1 MKIIIKITI
10 ILLFAI
16 SSQAQNNNWTLE
28 DCIRYAR
35 THRNEIRK
43 SNIQNSFNKKAKKY
57 AAFEM
62 LPSLGLNLNH
72 NLSWGNSLNTT
83 EYKWEDSEK
92 QNGSIRL
99 FSEMLLFNGL
109 GIYYNLKEKNFIE
122 KREQIRK
129 KKLKYDIGLEVIKN
143 YFETCVAKERI
154 EMQKFFIKNSNKR
167 LDKIRILVNAG
178 KLSELDILEIQAQ
191 IEKESSNLYKSEN
204 SYNNALYGLKK
215 SINLSK
221 TDILSLANTTLISNQ
236 QEYKTD
242 SIYNK
247 ITDIIPDR
255 YLLQK
260 DSLILKTQIN
270 QVRSMYYPKISLQA
284 ELNSRYQK
292 DAIDPTNPIN
302 NYKYQNQI
310 DDNFYKQIS
319 LNISIPIYNRQK
331 VKAELSKV
339 KLKQKQLKIDKANFY
354 EQLYLNT
361 DNLCSRLKQLRK
373 NCSALKKQSE
383 YYNKIVGIR
392 TTQYEKGKLSIIDL
406 LTVIKENNS
415 TTITKKIEN
424 FNLKYLESL
433 IEYYTTSIN

>member
-1 MKIIIKITI
+1 MKKIIQITI
-10 ILLFAI
+10 ILFLSI

-35 THRNEIRK
+35 VHRNEIKK
-43 SNIQNSFNKKAKKY
+43 STAQDKFNRKAKKY
-57 AAFEM
+57 ANFEM
-62 LPSLGLNLNH
+62 LPSLGLNVNH
-72 NLSWGNSLNTT
+72 NLSWGNSLNPT

-109 GIYYNLKEKNFIE
+109 GIYYNRKEKNFIE
-122 KREQIRK
+122 KREQINK
-129 KKLKYDIGLEVIKN
+129 EKLKYDIGLEVIKN
-143 YFETCVAKERI
+143 YFETCVSKERI
-154 EMQKFFIKNSNKR
+154 EMHKLFIRSSNKR

-221 TDILSLANTTLISNQ
+221 TDVISLANTTLISNQ
-236 QEYKTD
+236 QQYKTD

-260 DSLILKTQIN
+260 DSLILKAQIN

-292 DAIDPTNPIN
+292 DAIDPTSPIN

-319 LNISIPIYNRQK
+319 LNISIPIYNRHK

-339 KLKQKQLKIDKANFY
+339 KLKQEQLKIDKANFY

-361 DNLCSRLKQLRK
+361 DNLCSRLRQLRK

-383 YYNKIVGIR
+383 YYNKIVDIR

-406 LTVIKENNS
+406 LTVIKKNNT
-415 TTITKKIEN
+415 TTINKKIEN

-433 IEYYTTSIN
+433 VEYYTTSIN